1 VRLVSSPFRRS
12 ILHFHPPFSVGV
24 AAGVAVQP
32 GLFEQCRWLV
42 GCNGAHSKSA
52 PPSASI
58 FAGGQYP
65 QTFVLADL
73 EVDRDLLRDRMYRF
87 NAGTAGQSGG
97 TTLAAVPVHGS
108 LAATAC
114 PPSCRNPL

>member
-1 VRLVSSPFRRS
+1 VREGKVASAPPGFEAKADRVSAQIQGPNGETRT
-12 ILHFHPPFSVGV
+12 VD
-24 AAGVAVQP
+24 
-32 GLFEQCRWLV
+32 CRWLV